1 MAKVK
6 RQTRTSARA
15 VQSKTGFNLDKYIP
29 PKYQAPLLLVVIFL
43 IFLIYFAP
51 LYFGGKTFQSGDI
64 LTSKSMETYLE
75 ADSEGFTLWNPY
87 VFCGMPSYALSI
99 GFKWFNMLYVVVS
112 GARSIF
118 ESVFTAD
125 YAKWTFYLLLLSY
138 TMFFFMKD
146 RTKNNLVA
154 LFSALMTSFS
164 TGIIVFLYIG
174 HVTKL
179 TSLCMY
185 PLIFLLLLKLQKKIT
200 FFDVMLLIVTLYIFI
215 MGWHVQIIFYTLLSI
230 AIFYLFYLI
239 KYLKEKE
246 SAQVKQLL
254 KTAGI
259 LAASLVIAL
268 LIQLDSFTQ
277 VWEYSP
283 YSTRGTKSI
292 LEESS
297 GASVKS
303 ESDFYQYATNWSFS
317 PGEVMTFIIPSYYG
331 FGKSTYKGTLTEGRE
346 VEVNTYFGQ
355 MMFVDVAMY
364 MGVIVFFLGLFSIYV
379 NWKEPFVKFL
389 TILSAFALLVSF
401 GRNFSVVYDL
411 MFHYFP
417 FFDKFRVPSMIL
429 VLLQLSFPMLAG
441 FGIWK
446 IVQAGKDRNEQITK
460 IVQYITILLGGVFVL
475 AIVLGS
481 PIREWFVGRVAA
493 SGQKGEQLKPL
504 YDYMADM
511 FITDFRLAFF
521 FGFAVFALSLIYS
534 KGKITSSLLVLAII
548 ILSLIDLFRIN
559 SRGETYTEV
568 NQINQ
573 IFNKPDYISVIENQ
587 NDPSIYRLINLKQD
601 GSIGSLNQNS
611 NFHAYFLKQD
621 MYGYSGIKPRGYQ
634 DIMDIVGSPAN
645 PTLWRMLNV
654 KYIVLDKQYAMQG
667 LKIINAAE
675 GTVVYEN
682 TQALPRAY
690 FVDRIETK
698 PALAILNNIKN
709 NAFDPKQI
717 AYVEKEELHIEA
729 PDSTANVKI
738 LNYGDEHI
746 LIQVNASGNNFLF
759 LGDTYIPVGWKAF
772 IDGKETT
779 IYRTN
784 HNFRGIVV
792 PIGAH
797 KIEFVYEP
805 ESFVISKYI
814 VLTLS
819 SLTLVGL
826 VLGFFMNRK
835 KAKTEPATSEA

>member
-303 ESDFYQYATNWSFS
+303 ESDFYQYATNWSF
-317 PGEVMTFIIPSYYG
+317 
-331 FGKSTYKGTLTEGRE
+331 
-346 VEVNTYFGQ
+346 
-355 MMFVDVAMY
+355 
-364 MGVIVFFLGLFSIYV
+364 
-379 NWKEPFVKFL
+379 
-389 TILSAFALLVSF
+389 
-401 GRNFSVVYDL
+401 
-411 MFHYFP
+411 H
-417 FFDKFRVPSMIL
+417 
-429 VLLQLSFPMLAG
+429 
-441 FGIWK
+441 
-446 IVQAGKDRNEQITK
+446 
-460 IVQYITILLGGVFVL
+460 
-475 AIVLGS
+475 
-481 PIREWFVGRVAA
+481 
-493 SGQKGEQLKPL
+493 
-504 YDYMADM
+504 
-511 FITDFRLAFF
+511 
-521 FGFAVFALSLIYS
+521 
-534 KGKITSSLLVLAII
+534 
-548 ILSLIDLFRIN
+548 
-559 SRGETYTEV
+559 
-568 NQINQ
+568 
-573 IFNKPDYISVIENQ
+573 
-587 NDPSIYRLINLKQD
+587 
-601 GSIGSLNQNS
+601 
-611 NFHAYFLKQD
+611 
-621 MYGYSGIKPRGYQ
+621 
-634 DIMDIVGSPAN
+634 PAK
-645 PTLWRMLNV
+645 L
-654 KYIVLDKQYAMQG
+654 
-667 LKIINAAE
+667 
-675 GTVVYEN
+675 
-682 TQALPRAY
+682 
-690 FVDRIETK
+690 
-698 PALAILNNIKN
+698 
-709 NAFDPKQI
+709 
-717 AYVEKEELHIEA
+717 
-729 PDSTANVKI
+729 
-738 LNYGDEHI
+738 
-746 LIQVNASGNNFLF
+746 
-759 LGDTYIPVGWKAF
+759 
-772 IDGKETT
+772 
-779 IYRTN
+779 
-784 HNFRGIVV
+784 
-792 PIGAH
+792 
-797 KIEFVYEP
+797 
-805 ESFVISKYI
+805 
-814 VLTLS
+814 
-819 SLTLVGL
+819 
-826 VLGFFMNRK
+826 
-835 KAKTEPATSEA
+835 